1 MTWKISL
8 VVLILA
14 FTACKEEKIV
24 KIDVIEQA
32 KKNTETN
39 YLIEVDELLKIVK
52 EPNIK
57 ILDFRKSEVY
67 KKEHIEGALNIW
79 RTDLEDA
86 SYPYK
91 GMMARKEQ
99 METLLGRLGVT
110 KNDTIIIYDDN
121 GLCDS
126 SRLWWILQNYDF
138 TNVRLFHGELQLG
151 KRIMV
156 LFPQKC
162 LWHKK
167 HYLNY
172 LKNLL

>member
-1 MTWKISL
+1 MTWRISF

-57 ILDFRKSEVY
+57 ILDFRKSKFY

-91 GMMARKEQ
+91 GMMAGKEQ
-99 METLLGRLGVT
+99 IG
-110 KNDTIIIYDDN
+110 I
-121 GLCDS
+121 
-126 SRLWWILQNYDF
+126 F
-138 TNVRLFHGELQLG
+138 
-151 KRIMV
+151 
-156 LFPQKC
+156 
-162 LWHKK
+162 
-167 HYLNY
+167 
-172 LKNLL
+172 